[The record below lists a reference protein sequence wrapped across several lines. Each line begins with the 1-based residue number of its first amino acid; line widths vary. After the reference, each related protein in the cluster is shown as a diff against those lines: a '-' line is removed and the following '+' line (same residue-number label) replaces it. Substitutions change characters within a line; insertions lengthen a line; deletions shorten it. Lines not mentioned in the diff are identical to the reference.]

1 MRKSRIPGS
10 RWFISC
16 LLVVPLCTAITSHTV
31 LAAPETFANTLFPNP
46 VIPVGD
52 TPGTLAA
59 GDFNSDG
66 RLDFAVANENSKDV
80 TILLGLGG
88 GVLRPAS
95 TLELETFPNAIIAED
110 FNNDGRI
117 DLAIAN
123 GAFSGVAIFLGQG
136 DGTFGSLKKVST
148 GGDPGDTIT
157 WIASGDFNEDGW
169 LDIVATNRSTNSIS
183 ILLAQ
188 GGNGTYSSRT
198 IFLGPGEP

>member
-66 RLDFAVANENSKDV
+66 RLDFAVPMRMPRMS
-80 TILLGLGG
+80 
-88 GVLRPAS
+88 RFS
-95 TLELETFPNAIIAED
+95 W
-110 FNNDGRI
+110 
-117 DLAIAN
+117 DL
-123 GAFSGVAIFLGQG
+123 VAGC
-136 DGTFGSLKKVST
+136 
-148 GGDPGDTIT
+148 
-157 WIASGDFNEDGW
+157 
-169 LDIVATNRSTNSIS
+169 
-183 ILLAQ
+183 
-188 GGNGTYSSRT
+188 
-198 IFLGPGEP
+198 